1 MMGTGLVSALK
12 PGDVVDEQ
20 TVDRIVLDLLPTTYR
35 DDLRQAGEA
44 YSRAIDPDTGMPA
57 YTHTTFAKEG
67 DHWIYCGLCFPGK
80 KLEPLEVRQRRD
92 AGKI

>member
-1 MMGTGLVSALK
+1 MGGLISTLK

-20 TVDRIVLDLLPTTYR
+20 TVDRIVLELLPTTYR

-44 YSRAIDPDTGMPA
+44 YSRAIDPDTERPA
-57 YTHTTFAKEG
+57 DTHMTFAKEG
-67 DHWIYCGLCFPGK
+67 DHWIYCGLCFAGK

>member
-1 MMGTGLVSALK
+1 M
-12 PGDVVDEQ
+12 DDQ

-44 YSRAIDPDTGMPA
+44 YSRAIDPDTEMPA
-57 YTHTTFAKEG
+57 NTHMTFAKMVSLDG
-67 DHWIYCGLCFPGK
+67 PDYWVYCGYCFAGK
-80 KLEPLEVRQRRD
+80 KVEPLEVRQRRD